1 MRDTEILGG
10 TVCSLGSR
18 FESFVNDCLS
28 KPFFACIPC
37 EFEEFD
43 EADLSHDYAHGFRVH
58 KIPLKILSRLF
69 FSYKLKATSRTDM
82 MCITYYLVIH
92 AFLFS
97 SERLAFFKRISMARP
112 AFKSSYRVSRVSVS
126 SPSITGSTLSR
137 VGSSVGRI
145 FLNWIGWLAVSFLF
159 IVESIYFNSLIT
171 MLSFRFQEYFRK
183 SSIM

>member
-69 FSYKLKATSRTDM
+69 FSCKLKATSRTDM
-82 MCITYYLVIH
+82 MCITYYNFTSLSMH
-92 AFLFS
+92 FCSRPNLSHS
-97 SERLAFFKRISMARP
+97 SKELAWHVQHLSPPTGYP
-112 AFKSSYRVSRVSVS
+112 A
-126 SPSITGSTLSR
+126 SP
-137 VGSSVGRI
+137 
-145 FLNWIGWLAVSFLF
+145 
-159 IVESIYFNSLIT
+159 
-171 MLSFRFQEYFRK
+171 
-183 SSIM
+183 

>member
-69 FSYKLKATSRTDM
+69 FSYKLKATSFTDNSSRTYDIKILPHYP
-82 MCITYYLVIH
+82 CIFVLVRT
-92 AFLFS
+92 S
-97 SERLAFFKRISMARP
+97 RILQ
-112 AFKSSYRVSRVSVS
+112 K
-126 SPSITGSTLSR
+126 
-137 VGSSVGRI
+137 
-145 FLNWIGWLAVSFLF
+145 N
-159 IVESIYFNSLIT
+159 
-171 MLSFRFQEYFRK
+171 
-183 SSIM
+183 